1 MNSTMNT
8 QKRPVGYVGALVL
21 LGVILILAL
30 AGCAANTLAQVP
42 PSPTS
47 GQPAPASPPA
57 TNPVRPVLVW
67 EGQLPSPSD
76 GSLQCSRLELDAG
89 AQARLG
95 ECNSTGQAKQL
106 FANRDKEWAQIQ
118 ARFAPFE
125 YRSATDHLVF
135 NGTGS
140 IAGADWQR
148 AILSWIHT
156 TYSELSSGRV
166 SASVRTQMSWV
177 VGPVPGQPDRCAH
190 LVVLNFGYAF
200 ADTIPCQGSGQAQD
214 SQGGWLEPAEMS
226 QFDAWLYSRAGYSQD
241 ATYFQGAGEQPV
253 SEKDVQEMA
262 AWAKTVYARLKP

>member
-1 MNSTMNT
+1 MRSTMKI
-8 QKRPVGYVGALVL
+8 QEQFVWHAGALVL
-21 LGVILILAL
+21 LGVVVTLAL
-30 AGCAANTLAQVP
+30 GGCAANTLAQVA
-42 PSPTS
+42 PSPTHS
-47 GQPAPASPPA
+47 QAAPANSPEA
-57 TNPVRPVLVW
+57 NVARPVLIW
-67 EGQLPSPSD
+67 EGQIASGSD
-76 GSLQCSRLELDAG
+76 GSMQCSRLELDAG

-95 ECNSTGQAKQL
+95 ECNSTGKARSL

-156 TYSELSSGRV
+156 SYDELSSGRV
-166 SASVRTQMSWV
+166 SASVRTQMSWMI
-177 VGPVPGQPDRCAH
+177 GPLPGQPDRCAH

-200 ADTIPCQGSGQAQD
+200 ADTIPCQGSGQALD

-226 QFDAWLYSRAGYSQD
+226 RFDAWLYSRANYSQG
-241 ATYFQGAGEQPV
+241 ANYFQGAGDQPP
-253 SEKDVQEMA
+253 SEKDVQEIA
-262 AWAKTVYARLKP
+262 TWAKSVYARLKP